1 VRVRA
6 RLLEFRRRRFAVVLV
21 PTWIA
26 GKRGGLRLVRSGVLL
41 GRDELAIVHCVCER
55 HLFGVGWSNV
65 MHAVRRWILV
75 ERGRV
80 LVSFLRIG
88 LLL

>member
-1 VRVRA
+1 M
-6 RLLEFRRRRFAVVLV
+6 LLPA
-21 PTWIA
+21 WIA

-41 GRDELAIVHCVCER
+41 GRDELAIVHCVCKW
-55 HLFGVGWSNV
+55 HLFGAGWRNV
-65 MHAVRRWILV
+65 MHAVRRWQLV

-80 LVSFLRIG
+80 LVSFLRSG